1 MDQPPLTRP
10 SLILRLR
17 NADDLQAWQEFVQI
31 YQPTIQRLARTRG
44 LQDADA
50 MDVTQEVLT
59 RVAKNIASWDPN
71 PARGT
76 FRGWLATITRNLVI
90 QAFRDDQRRPV
101 TGVSS
106 KLDRTVDQRAHTPLD
121 ATQFDLERER
131 QLLLWAAQEVRPRFM
146 RQTWQAF
153 WLTAVE
159 GRSVESVAAEL
170 GTTKSQVYVARSRVM
185 SSLKRVV
192 ERSEFDT
199 TAEVGT

>member
-1 MDQPPLTRP
+1 MNQTPETRDSLLVRISDAKDQEAWRLFTSIYRP
-10 SLILRLR
+10 
-17 NADDLQAWQEFVQI
+17 VV
-31 YQPTIQRLARTRG
+31 YRLARQKG

-106 KLDRTVDQRAHTPLD
+106 KLDRTVDRRAEGAHS
-121 ATQFDLERER
+121 
-131 QLLLWAAQEVRPRFM
+131 LLL
-146 RQTWQAF
+146 
-153 WLTAVE
+153 
-159 GRSVESVAAEL
+159 L
-170 GTTKSQVYVARSRVM
+170 GAPQ
-185 SSLKRVV
+185 
-192 ERSEFDT
+192 
-199 TAEVGT
+199 